1 MMTGEAGKMLAYE
14 FYYHNHVDRPKLIG
28 ILPERRK
35 DLQRITSESIMNW
48 VRKLLGND
56 WEMDR
61 IVFVE
66 VTIDKMTGAV
76 FESRLRVKRFEGES
90 KN

>member
-1 MMTGEAGKMLAYE
+1 MGETGKMLAYE
-14 FYYHNHVDRPKLIG
+14 FYYHDHVDRPKLIG

-48 VRKLLGND
+48 VKKLLGND
-56 WEMDR
+56 WVMDR

-66 VTIDKMTGAV
+66 VTIDKMTGEI
-76 FESRLRVKRFEGES
+76 FESKFHVRGFEE
-90 KN
+90 KNKN